1 MLKNVKNRDSFA
13 GKLGD
18 MKKLSECSFDGKR
31 VLVRVDFN
39 VPLDENGVILDD
51 SRIVGALPTLKT
63 ILKSNG
69 KVIIMSHLGRPKG
82 QSQDKYS
89 LKQIVNHL
97 SKTLETTVLF
107 ANDCIGSEAEEKV
120 NALKGGEVLLLENL
134 RFHKEETEGDK
145 DFSEK
150 LASLGD
156 FYVNDAF
163 GTAHR
168 EHASTAVIANYFKGN
183 CCFGLLM
190 ESEILNVKKV
200 LNSKEKP
207 VTAVVGGAKVSSKID
222 ILFNLLSKVDNLIIG
237 GGMAYTFA
245 SAQGGR
251 VGKSLVESDKLGLAK
266 EILESAT
273 QKGVKVYLPVDS
285 INASEFSNDTERI
298 ASDIMNIA
306 DNQMGLD
313 IGLKSLEVFKEVL
326 LASKVILW
334 NGPMGVFEFEN
345 FSNGT
350 KGVGQSIVES
360 TANGCFSL
368 VGGGDSVS
376 AAKQFNLAEGMSYI
390 STGGGAML
398 EYLEGKTLPG
408 IQAILDANS

>member
-1 MLKNVKNRDSFA
+1 
-13 GKLGD
+13 
-18 MKKLSECSFDGKR
+18 MKKLSEYNFEGKR

-39 VPLDENGVILDD
+39 VPLDENGRILDD
-51 SRIVGALPTLKT
+51 SRIIGALPTLKA

-82 QSQDKYS
+82 QRQEKFS
-89 LKQIVNHL
+89 LNQIVNHL

-107 ANDCIGSEAEEKV
+107 ANDSIGPEAEEKV
-120 NALKGGEVLLLENL
+120 KALKGGEVLLLENL

-168 EHASTAVIANYFKGN
+168 EHASTAVIASYFKGSS
-183 CCFGLLM
+183 CFGLLM
-190 ESEILNVKKV
+190 ESEILNVEKV

-245 SAQGGR
+245 AAKGGH
-251 VGKSLVESDKLGLAK
+251 VGKSLVENDKLDLAR
-266 EILESAT
+266 EILASAKT
-273 QKGVKVYLPVDS
+273 KEVKVYLPVDS
-285 INASEFSNDTERI
+285 VNAEEFSNDSKRDT
-298 ASDIMNIA
+298 SDIMKIA
-306 DNQMGLD
+306 DYQMGLD
-313 IGLKSLEVFKEVL
+313 IGPRSLEVFKEVL
-326 LASKVILW
+326 LESKVILW
-334 NGPMGVFEFEN
+334 NGPMGVFEFDN

-350 KGVGQSIVES
+350 KKVGEYIVEA
-360 TANGCFSL
+360 TTNGCFSL

-376 AAKQFNLAEGMSYI
+376 AAKQFGLAEGLSYI

-408 IQAILDANS
+408 IQAILNANN

>member
-1 MLKNVKNRDSFA
+1 
-13 GKLGD
+13 
-18 MKKLSECSFDGKR
+18 MKKLSEYNFEGKR

-39 VPLDENGVILDD
+39 VPLDENGRILDD
-51 SRIVGALPTLKT
+51 SRIIGALPTLKA

-82 QSQDKYS
+82 QRQEMFS
-89 LKQIVNHL
+89 LNQIVNHL

-107 ANDCIGSEAEEKV
+107 ANDSIGPEAEEKV
-120 NALKGGEVLLLENL
+120 KALKGGEVLLLENL

-168 EHASTAVIANYFKGN
+168 EHASTAVIASYFKGSS
-183 CCFGLLM
+183 CFGLLM
-190 ESEILNVKKV
+190 ESEILNVEKV

-245 SAQGGR
+245 AAKGGH
-251 VGKSLVESDKLGLAK
+251 VGKSLVENDKLDLAR
-266 EILESAT
+266 EILASAKT
-273 QKGVKVYLPVDS
+273 KEVKVYLPVDS
-285 INASEFSNDTERI
+285 VNAEEFSNDSKRDT
-298 ASDIMNIA
+298 SDIMKIA
-306 DNQMGLD
+306 DYQMGLD
-313 IGLKSLEVFKEVL
+313 IGPRSLEVFKEVL
-326 LASKVILW
+326 LESKVILW
-334 NGPMGVFEFEN
+334 NGPMGVFEFDN

-350 KGVGQSIVES
+350 KKVGEYIVKA
-360 TANGCFSL
+360 TTNGCFSL

-376 AAKQFNLAEGMSYI
+376 AAKQFDLAEGLSYI

-408 IQAILDANS
+408 IQAILNANN

>member
-1 MLKNVKNRDSFA
+1 
-13 GKLGD
+13 
-18 MKKLSECSFDGKR
+18 MKKLSEYNFEGKR

-39 VPLDENGVILDD
+39 VPLDENGRILDD
-51 SRIVGALPTLKT
+51 SRIIGALPTLKA

-82 QSQDKYS
+82 QRQEKFS
-89 LKQIVNHL
+89 LNQIVNHL

-107 ANDCIGSEAEEKV
+107 ANDSIGPEAEEKV
-120 NALKGGEVLLLENL
+120 KALKGGEVLLLENL

-168 EHASTAVIANYFKGN
+168 EHASTAVIASYFKGSS
-183 CCFGLLM
+183 CFGLLM
-190 ESEILNVKKV
+190 ESEILNVEKV

-245 SAQGGR
+245 AAKGGH
-251 VGKSLVESDKLGLAK
+251 VGKSLVENDKLDLAR
-266 EILESAT
+266 EILASAKT
-273 QKGVKVYLPVDS
+273 KEVKVYLPVDS
-285 INASEFSNDTERI
+285 VNAEEFSNDSKRNT
-298 ASDIMNIA
+298 SDIMKIA

-313 IGLKSLEVFKEVL
+313 IGPRSLEVFKEVL
-326 LASKVILW
+326 LESKVILW
-334 NGPMGVFEFEN
+334 NGPMGVFEFDN

-350 KGVGQSIVES
+350 KKVGEYIVKA
-360 TANGCFSL
+360 TTNGCFSL

-376 AAKQFNLAEGMSYI
+376 AAKQFDLAEGLSYI

-408 IQAILDANS
+408 IQAILNANN